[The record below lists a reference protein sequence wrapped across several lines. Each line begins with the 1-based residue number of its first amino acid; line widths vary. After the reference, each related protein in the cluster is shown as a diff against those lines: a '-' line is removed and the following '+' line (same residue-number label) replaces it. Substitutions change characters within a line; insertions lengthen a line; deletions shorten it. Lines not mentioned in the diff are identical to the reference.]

1 MGVEYDFSD
10 DDETGSI
17 SSTFEVDERYR
28 EIDEMARVERENA
41 ASRGGARGGRR
52 GAMRGGNDD
61 RGGRGRG
68 GFEGRGRGRGNSDDR
83 GRGRG
88 RGRGDSSMRGGG
100 SDRGRGGERNG
111 PSNGPP
117 RHDESPRQVAPLPQR
132 YSGPPAPGF
141 NGPPPPPSAGYSPS
155 RPGPNAPHPN
165 SNPSQSPRP
174 MQYPHYPQQLQPS
187 HSPHQ
192 PHSPTF
198 PAPPPHAQPPPFTFN
213 PMAAM
218 GGFNSY
224 PQQRQPLYQNQS
236 RSFNTAGMPI
246 PSGPSAQQS
255 TPAPQYPPPNQFG
268 FQPNQYMPF
277 APQMMGFPGFMG
289 QQYSPGGAGGAPGQ
303 FQQQQNIWRN
313 QNASQNPA
321 GQGGAKGAGQEG
333 RSTGNPNA
341 YWPAGQNGET
351 RE

>member
-41 ASRGGARGGRR
+41 ASRGGARGGAR
-52 GAMRGGNDD
+52 GGMTRGNDD
-61 RGGRGRG
+61 RGARGRG

-83 GRGRG
+83 GKGRG
-88 RGRGDSSMRGGG
+88 RGRGDGNMRGGG

-111 PSNGPP
+111 PPNGSP
-117 RHDESPRQVAPLPQR
+117 RQEESPRQVAPLPRPR

-155 RPGPNAPHPN
+155 RPHQNAPHPN
-165 SNPSQSPRP
+165 SNPSQ
-174 MQYPHYPQQLQPS
+174 MQYPHYPQQLQPQY
-187 HSPHQ
+187 SPHR
-192 PHSPTF
+192 PHPQSQYPT
-198 PAPPPHAQPPPFTFN
+198 PPPHTQPPPFAFN

-236 RSFNTAGMPI
+236 RSFNTAGAPV
-246 PSGPSAQQS
+246 PSANAAQQS
-255 TPAPQYPPPNQFG
+255 PSAPQYPANQFG
-268 FQPNQYMPF
+268 FQPSQYMPF

-289 QQYSPGGAGGAPGQ
+289 QQYSPGGVGGSPGQ
-303 FQQQQNIWRN
+303 FQQQQNVWRN
-313 QNASQNPA
+313 QISSQGPA
-321 GQGGAKGAGQEG
+321 GQGGAGGGAQEG
-333 RSTGNPNA
+333 RPTVNPNA
-341 YWPAGQNGET
+341 YWPAGQNGES
-351 RE
+351 RGK